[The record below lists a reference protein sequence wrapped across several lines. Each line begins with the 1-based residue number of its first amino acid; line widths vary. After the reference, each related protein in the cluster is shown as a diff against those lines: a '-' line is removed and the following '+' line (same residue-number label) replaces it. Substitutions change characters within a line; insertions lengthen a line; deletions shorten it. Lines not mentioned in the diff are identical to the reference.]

1 MNARDIL
8 IFKVGIAL
16 NQFHFYFVHY
26 ILMVSYA
33 FKKFSFVSEWQL
45 LKKIQK
51 NTLRYRLL
59 SRLPFPII
67 STKFSNK
74 DKGDNSWLQIKHKKK
89 TYILRYVD
97 AEKKIFPHPII
108 S

>member
-1 MNARDIL
+1 ML
-8 IFKVGIAL
+8 YLTPLKV
-16 NQFHFYFVHY
+16 F
-26 ILMVSYA
+26 
-33 FKKFSFVSEWQL
+33 FVSEWQL

-59 SRLPFPII
+59 SRVPFPII
-67 STKFSNK
+67 STKFSDK

-97 AEKKIFPHPII
+97 A
-108 S
+108 

>member
-1 MNARDIL
+1 ML
-8 IFKVGIAL
+8 YLTPLKV
-16 NQFHFYFVHY
+16 F
-26 ILMVSYA
+26 
-33 FKKFSFVSEWQL
+33 FVSEWQL

-59 SRLPFPII
+59 SRVPFPII
-67 STKFSNK
+67 STKFSDK

-97 AEKKIFPHPII
+97 AQKKIFPHPII
-108 S
+108 SWCNSTFIHLYSCMIRSF